1 MIMKSKL
8 MWIVLGCAATISALS
23 AEQTESSRA
32 LGQIDANHLTLTFLF
47 QSGSAESR
55 EEINL
60 KRTET
65 RPS

>member
-1 MIMKSKL
+1 MIMKSKSL
-8 MWIVLGCAATISALS
+8 WM
-23 AEQTESSRA
+23 
-32 LGQIDANHLTLTFLF
+32 DANHLTLTFLF
-47 QSGSAESR
+47 QSGSVESR

>member
-1 MIMKSKL
+1 M
-8 MWIVLGCAATISALS
+8 
-23 AEQTESSRA
+23 
-32 LGQIDANHLTLTFLF
+32 IDANHLTLTFLF
-47 QSGSAESR
+47 QSGPIQSR